1 LSAQRDFVEEENVTT
16 TGAISKNYR
25 KASLSFII
33 LRFLARILLKGLFKI
48 EVRGLEKLPSEE
60 SYIFAGNHL
69 SWIDPFLMLV
79 CAPAEPRI
87 YFIAARE
94 EVEKPEW
101 RKFFTKRI
109 GGVIPVDR
117 GQGNAYRQTAVKVK
131 EVLNGG
137 GVLGIFPEGDV
148 SAIETGRIL
157 PLKKG
162 IGYFAAQSGAAIV
175 PVAFSGTKE
184 LWLRKHIIMIVGEP
198 IPGRQGGRAIAEEL
212 TQKTAEGIRAVLPPP
227 MPVNPNSPKLLK
239 NFFTKLF
246 TQEEKE
252 HPIPE

>member
-1 LSAQRDFVEEENVTT
+1 MRP
-16 TGAISKNYR
+16 KNIDQEKVLDETVQDYG

-33 LRFLARILLKGLFKI
+33 LRIVIGGLLKILFKI
-48 EVRGLEKLPSEE
+48 EVRGAEKLPDKGG
-60 SYIFAGNHL
+60 YILAGNHL
-69 SWIDPFLMLV
+69 SWIDPFLMLA

-94 EVEKPEW
+94 DVEQPAW
-101 RKFFTKRI
+101 RKPITTRV

-117 GQGNAYRQTAVKVK
+117 DQGNAYRQTIGQVKQ
-131 EVLNGG
+131 VLAGG

-148 SAIETGRIL
+148 SAIETGKIL

-162 IGYFAAQSGAAIV
+162 IGYFATQSGVPIV

-184 LWLRKHIIMIVGEP
+184 LWLRKHIIMIVGDP
-198 IPGRQGGRAIAEEL
+198 IPGQYGNRLVAEQMTALTADAIRAI
-212 TQKTAEGIRAVLPPP
+212 LPRPRP
-227 MPVNPNSPKLLK
+227 INPRSPKLLK
-239 NFFTKLF
+239 NFFTRLF

-252 HPIPE
+252 HPTPK